1 MNDVMIIAGAGFLL
15 TVIGIMAPVLKLN
28 GAIVRLTTVVEQ
40 LEDLIKE
47 KTDKLDVR
55 VTKHGQEIDDIRVK
69 QAEQEQRIKI
79 LEK

>member
-40 LEDLIKE
+40 LESLIQD
-47 KTDKLDVR
+47 KTNKLDAR

-69 QAEQEQRIKI
+69 QAEQEQRIKV
-79 LEK
+79 LER

>member
-40 LEDLIKE
+40 LESLIQD
-47 KTDKLDVR
+47 KTNKLDAR

-69 QAEQEQRIKI
+69 QAEQETRIKL

>member
-15 TVIGIMAPVLKLN
+15 TVIGIMAPVLKLK

-47 KTDKLDVR
+47 KTDKLDAR

>member
-1 MNDVMIIAGAGFLL
+1 MSDILIVSGAAFLL

-40 LEDLIKE
+40 LEELIKD
-47 KTDKLDVR
+47 KTDKLDAR

-69 QAEQEQRIKI
+69 QAEQEQRIKV
-79 LEK
+79 LER

>member
-1 MNDVMIIAGAGFLL
+1 MHDAMIIAGAAFLL

-40 LEDLIKE
+40 LEGLIND
-47 KTDKLDVR
+47 KTDKLDAR

-69 QAEQEQRIKI
+69 QAEQEQRIKV
-79 LEK
+79 LER

>member
-1 MNDVMIIAGAGFLL
+1 MNDMVIIGGAGFLL

-40 LEDLIKE
+40 LEDLIKD
-47 KTDKLDVR
+47 KTDKLDAR

-69 QAEQEQRIKI
+69 QAEQEQRIKV
-79 LEK
+79 LER

>member
-1 MNDVMIIAGAGFLL
+1 MSDIMIVSGAAFLL

-40 LEDLIKE
+40 LEDLIKD
-47 KTDKLDVR
+47 KTDKLDAR

>member
-1 MNDVMIIAGAGFLL
+1 MSDILIVSGAAFLL

-40 LEDLIKE
+40 LEDLIKD
-47 KTDKLDVR
+47 KTDKLDAR

-69 QAEQEQRIKI
+69 QAEQEQRIKV
-79 LEK
+79 LER

>member
-40 LEDLIKE
+40 LEDLVKD
-47 KTDKLDVR
+47 KTDKLDAR

>member
-1 MNDVMIIAGAGFLL
+1 MSDILIVSGAAFLL

-40 LEDLIKE
+40 LEDLIKD
-47 KTDKLDVR
+47 KTDKLDAR

>member
-40 LEDLIKE
+40 LEDLIKD
-47 KTDKLDVR
+47 KTDKLDAR

>member
-40 LEDLIKE
+40 LEDLIKD
-47 KTDKLDVR
+47 KTDKLDAR

-69 QAEQEQRIKI
+69 QAEQEQRIKV
-79 LEK
+79 LER

>member
-47 KTDKLDVR
+47 KTDKLDAR

>member
-40 LEDLIKE
+40 LESLIQD
-47 KTDKLDVR
+47 KTNKLDAR

>member
-1 MNDVMIIAGAGFLL
+1 MSDIMIVSGAAFLL

-40 LEDLIKE
+40 LEDLIKD
-47 KTDKLDVR
+47 KTDKLDAR

-69 QAEQEQRIKI
+69 QAEQEQRIKV
-79 LEK
+79 LER